1 MAITQNPIVGRMH
14 GTLGNAVASKWKG
27 RNTLRSKAL
36 TVANPQTDAQM
47 KQRSK
52 FDIVL
57 GFARIF
63 SAAIRVGF
71 KEVATTISEYN
82 AFMSENMLNDFL
94 SYVSN
99 AWVADPGKMVV
110 AKGSLDIT
118 TYSVIQS
125 NASANSVTV
134 NYSTAINGNQSGSDR
149 ILVVCGT
156 DGISGNSTGVITRN
170 DGTAVITM
178 DGDIQT
184 GDVVRGYYFFVSA
197 DGRKVSNSQF
207 FEITV

>member
-63 SAAIRVGF
+63 SVVIRVGF

-94 SYVSN
+94 GYVSN
-99 AWVADPGKMVV
+99 AWVADHSKLVL
-110 AKGSLDIT
+110 AKGSLDVTIASST
-118 TYSVIQS
+118 AS
-125 NASANSVTV
+125 NASADTI
-134 NYSTAINGNQSGSDR
+134 TINFPTSPAGNQSNADKFFA
-149 ILVVCGT
+149 ICGT
-156 DGISGNSTGVITRN
+156 DTAGGNSAGTVTRN
-170 DGTAVITM
+170 DGTAVITL
-178 DGDIQT
+178 DHNLVS
-184 GDVVRGYYFFVSA
+184 GDVVKGYYFFQSA
-197 DGRKVSNSQF
+197 DGKKVSNSQYF
-207 FEITV
+207 TLTV

>member
-63 SAAIRVGF
+63 GAFIRVGY

-94 SYVSN
+94 AYVSN
-99 AWVADPGKMVV
+99 AWVADPSKMVV
-110 AKGSLDIT
+110 AKGSLDETIAT
-118 TYSVIQS
+118 STASS
-125 NASANSVTV
+125 ASADTVTI
-134 NYSTAINGNQSGSDR
+134 NFASTASGNQSNSDKLFA
-149 ILVVCGT
+149 ICGGGGGEGT
-156 DGISGNSTGVITRN
+156 IVGTVTRN
-170 DGTAVITM
+170 EGAAVISFPNGLVSN
-178 DGDIQT
+178 DE
-184 GDVVRGYYFFVSA
+184 VKGYYFFISA
-197 DGRKVSNSQF
+197 DGRKVSNSQYF
-207 FEITV
+207 SLTV

>member
-63 SAAIRVGF
+63 GAIIRVGF

-94 SYVSN
+94 AYVSN
-99 AWVADPGKMVV
+99 AWVADPSKMIV
-110 AKGSLDIT
+110 AKGSLDTTDYTAIT
-118 TYSVIQS
+118 A
-125 NASANSVTV
+125 NASANTVTL
-134 NYSTAINGNQSGSDR
+134 SWSAIASGNQSNGDK
-149 ILVVCGT
+149 LHVVCGT
-156 DGISGNSTGVITRN
+156 ATARGGDFGSYSRNSA
-170 DGTAVITM
+170 TATIALN
-178 DGDIQT
+178 GDIVT
-184 GDVVRGYYFFVSA
+184 SDVVNGYFFFVSA
-197 DGRKVSNSQF
+197 DGRKVSESKF
-207 FEITV
+207 FTVTV

>member
-57 GFARIF
+57 GFARLF
-63 SAAIRVGF
+63 GAVIRVGF

-94 SYVSN
+94 TYVSN
-99 AWVADPGKMVV
+99 NWVVDASSMVV
-110 AKGSLDIT
+110 AKGSLDMIGLSST
-118 TYSVIQS
+118 ASS
-125 NASANSVTV
+125 ASANTVTL
-134 NYSTAINGNQSGSDR
+134 NFDTTANGNQSNGDKLYV
-149 ILVVCGT
+149 ICGGPT
-156 DGISGNSTGVITRN
+156 YRGLSAGTVTRN

-178 DGDIQT
+178 DGD
-184 GDVVRGYYFFVSA
+184 VVTSHVISGYYFFVSA
-197 DGRKVSNSQF
+197 DGRKVSNSAYF
-207 FEITV
+207 TLTV

>member
-1 MAITQNPIVGRMH
+1 MAIIQNPIVGRMH

-63 SAAIRVGF
+63 GATIRVGF

-94 SYVSN
+94 AYVSN
-99 AWVADPGKMVV
+99 AWVADPSKMVV
-110 AKGSLDIT
+110 AKGSLDTTDYTAIT
-118 TYSVIQS
+118 A
-125 NASANSVTV
+125 NASANTVTL
-134 NYSTAINGNQSGSDR
+134 SWSAIASGNQSNGDK
-149 ILVVCGT
+149 LYVVCGT
-156 DGISGNSTGVITRN
+156 AAAGGGDAGSYSRNSA
-170 DGTAVITM
+170 TATIAL
-178 DGDIQT
+178 DGDIVT
-184 GDVVRGYYFFVSA
+184 SDVVNGYFFFVSA
-197 DGRKVSNSQF
+197 DGRKVSESKF
-207 FEITV
+207 FTVTV